1 MDVQSKRYA
10 NGSFDGLSDLRY
22 ELQSV
27 QLRPLYTW
35 IHADLNGKMFTLLS
49 NSMIRR
55 HCIES

>member
-1 MDVQSKRYA
+1 MNLQAKRYA

-35 IHADLNGKMFTLLS
+35 ILADLNGKAFTRLF
-49 NSMIRR
+49 
-55 HCIES
+55 

>member
-1 MDVQSKRYA
+1 MKRHA

-35 IHADLNGKMFTLLS
+35 ILADLNGKPFTLLFS
-49 NSMIRR
+49 AYDTI
-55 HCIES
+55 C